1 MVIYMANMQYKEV
14 DKIITRSTA
23 SFLRLTVCAL
33 TEGTRTQQLLREGN
47 LLTLAIRASK
57 HTVDGNIH

>member
-1 MVIYMANMQYKEV
+1 M
-14 DKIITRSTA
+14 DHA
-23 SFLRLTVCAL
+23 SFVRLRVHAL

-47 LLTLAIRASK
+47 FLTLAICASK